1 MKNRFEEQKL
11 ELQRLKD
18 CVELAPE
25 QTEFGKPT
33 EPGKQ
38 NYKADGVN
46 ALNILRPSTPMLQS
60 GSSVSANKMESIPP
74 ALKLN
79 SLRHGN

>member
-33 EPGKQ
+33 EPVWLQ
-38 NYKADGVN
+38 CICEQDGIYP
-46 ALNILRPSTPMLQS
+46 A
-60 GSSVSANKMESIPP
+60 SAEAQFFTAWK
-74 ALKLN
+74 LKECR
-79 SLRHGN
+79 SFD